1 MAAPNTLPL
10 PNNTVYVNNLNEK
23 VKIVELQKALTHVFT
38 QFGNILEVQASKA
51 LKKRGQAWVVFDSK
65 ESAEKCIKEM
75 NGFNFYDKPMRC
87 NFAKSKSDIIAKRDG
102 SYVARPK
109 KPMRNK
115 KKKRMK
121 KRKQESKDSKSNG
134 KKKKVKS
141 DKPGAPSG
149 MAPSMPA
156 NGRGPPPAP
165 SNLPPSVP
173 MHMNNRNGR
182 PTMSF
187 PPRQAAGPNR
197 LLFIENLPEDIKM
210 EEIDILFN
218 SKPGWNR
225 GERVL
230 VNKIRGREGDV
241 AGEGSYLI
249 EIFQSI
255 LGIPTTF
262 KETRVISVRG
272 VAFVEFDTDYLA
284 GLALGQVAE
293 AKVRGEKLRIS
304 YAKS

>member
-75 NGFNFYDKPMRC
+75 NGFNFYDKPLRI

-102 SYVARPK
+102 TYVERPK

-121 KRKQESKDSKSNG
+121 KRKQEAKDSKSNG

-141 DKPGAPSG
+141 QKPGAPSG

-173 MHMNNRNGR
+173 MQMNNRNGR
-182 PTMSF
+182 PAMSF

-197 LLFIENLPEDIKM
+197 ILFIEHLPEDVKM

-218 SKPGWNR
+218 TKPG
-225 GERVL
+225 
-230 VNKIRGREGDV
+230 
-241 AGEGSYLI
+241 
-249 EIFQSI
+249 
-255 LGIPTTF
+255 F
-262 KETRVISVRG
+262 KETRVINVRG

-293 AKVRGEKLRIS
+293 ATVRGEKLRIS